1 MNRKG
6 VIVVKITFHGHAVLS
21 IELEDGQKL
30 LFDPFINGNAMTD
43 LDAETVDPDW
53 LLITHG
59 HSDHV
64 GDMVA
69 IAKRT
74 EAPIISVVE
83 VCQYATSKGVTKTH
97 GMNIGGSYTFPFGKV
112 RFVQTQHSSG
122 LEEDGKM
129 IYMGNPAGIILEA
142 EGKTIYHAG
151 DTALFGDMALIGE
164 QFAIDVAFLPIGD
177 NFTMGPK
184 DAAVAA
190 HLLKAKKVVP
200 VHYNTFPLIKQDPAA
215 FIDLLPEGVGTV
227 LAVGESIDC

>member
-83 VCQYATSKGVTKTH
+83 VCQYATSKGS
-97 GMNIGGSYTFPFGKV
+97 N
-112 RFVQTQHSSG
+112 
-122 LEEDGKM
+122 EDPRYEYRRL
-129 IYMGNPAGIILEA
+129 IY
-142 EGKTIYHAG
+142 
-151 DTALFGDMALIGE
+151 
-164 QFAIDVAFLPIGD
+164 
-177 NFTMGPK
+177 FT
-184 DAAVAA
+184 
-190 HLLKAKKVVP
+190 LW
-200 VHYNTFPLIKQDPAA
+200 Q
-215 FIDLLPEGVGTV
+215 GTV
-227 LAVGESIDC
+227 RSSSAQFRSGRRRQDDLYGKPSGNHF

>member
-112 RFVQTQHSSG
+112 RFVQAQHSSG

-151 DTALFGDMALIGE
+151 IQPSLVIW
-164 QFAIDVAFLPIGD
+164 
-177 NFTMGPK
+177 
-184 DAAVAA
+184 
-190 HLLKAKKVVP
+190 H
-200 VHYNTFPLIKQDPAA
+200 
-215 FIDLLPEGVGTV
+215 
-227 LAVGESIDC
+227 